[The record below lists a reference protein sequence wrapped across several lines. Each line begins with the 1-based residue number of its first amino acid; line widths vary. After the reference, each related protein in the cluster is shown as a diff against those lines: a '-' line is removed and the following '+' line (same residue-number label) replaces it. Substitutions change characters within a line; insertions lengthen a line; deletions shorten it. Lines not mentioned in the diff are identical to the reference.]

1 MGACPPSGRGG
12 GQGVNSAGR
21 RKLRSGEGG
30 RASRRTW
37 GEAAAGEAAGASAS
51 PLLHLRMDVS
61 REELALSCGVQHV
74 SATLCEI
81 PRIRSF
87 GIDLLLELFKMS
99 SGLTEEQKRRIE
111 ENRRLALARR
121 AERLAAQGAG
131 HVGIAAPPQK
141 GQGLGNPG
149 SSKEENNHVGFTGQH
164 QQTPDTPVEQRSC
177 LQKGYNHYPANQQM
191 AGSHR
196 EQQKSCSEDSEQAS
210 GLKQFPA
217 MIPNS
222 LSYSHKHY
230 LDAGSQEHGQ
240 HTSVNHGT
248 FQQLQCCPA
257 FKNPT
262 GPPHPRFTD
271 NGHPDGSKDLQTQN
285 KSAIEYVSPP
295 SSAALSNS
303 EMLININRRTERT
316 GGGFVSQ
323 ASGGIQ
329 KLTSSAGA
337 VSAFEAHK
345 KANVTKGKC
354 VKYGEDRFQVEIGY
368 NAELIAVFKKVPS
381 KAYDPA
387 MKKWNFSME
396 DYSSVLEAAN
406 QLSSVILAPL
416 EGKNVVGLASGS
428 HFIGSGVDVKSLL
441 KMCKNWKKSSAL
453 VKGKCVLIS
462 RLRFEVDIG
471 YSAEVIGVFK
481 KMDSRNY
488 VEALLSLMSVEVE
501 PLPEAIIKTFAAQ
514 LQRSPSLTDIPD
526 ADLSVVDSKI
536 VTSLMPFQREGV
548 NFAISRKGRL
558 LLADDMGLGKT
569 IQAICIAAYYQQ
581 EWPLLVVT
589 PSSVRFT
596 WAEAFERWLPSLS
609 PGSTNVIVSGKD
621 NLTGSLINIISFDLL
636 SRMDKQLKNTF
647 QVVIVDESH
656 FLKNTK
662 TARCQAAMPLLKFVL
677 NGRLE
682 DMSQPL
688 AAKRVILLSGTPAM
702 SRPAELYTQ
711 IAAVQ
716 PTFFPQF
723 HSFGL
728 RYCDAK
734 KMPWGWDYSGS
745 SNLTEL
751 KILLEESIMI
761 RRLKS
766 DVLSQLPAKQRKMV
780 VVALEGISAKTKA
793 ALAAEAKKM
802 AKGYESKQQEKE
814 GLLVYFSRTAE
825 AKIRS
830 VVEYILELLESGNNK
845 FLVFAHHK
853 IMLDAVAAELKKK
866 HIEHI
871 RIDGSTS
878 SAERQSLCQ
887 KFQLAEKHAVAVLS
901 LTAANMGLTLCA
913 ADLVVF
919 AELFWNPGILIQ
931 AEDRAHRIGQTSS
944 VNVHYLVAKGTAD
957 DYLWPMIQEKIKV
970 LGEAGLSETNFSE
983 TAESTNYCPKPDP
996 KQKTIYDL
1004 FQKTFSESRDDADD
1018 VLFLEAADA
1027 GCVDTFPVPVLISTC
1042 CFILFKNQS
1051 CSSFWFAS
1059 QQAKRTKKVGI
1070 VGKYG
1075 TRYGAS
1081 LRKMVKKIEISQ
1093 HAKYTC
1099 SFCGKTKMKRKAV
1112 GIWHC
1117 GSCMKTVA
1125 GGAWTYNTT
1134 SAVTVKSAIRRLK
1147 ELKDQ

>member
-1 MGACPPSGRGG
+1 
-12 GQGVNSAGR
+12 
-21 RKLRSGEGG
+21 
-30 RASRRTW
+30 
-37 GEAAAGEAAGASAS
+37 
-51 PLLHLRMDVS
+51 
-61 REELALSCGVQHV
+61 
-74 SATLCEI
+74 
-81 PRIRSF
+81 
-87 GIDLLLELFKMS
+87 MS

-131 HVGIAAPPQK
+131 HMGIAASPHT
-141 GQGLGNPG
+141 GHRLGKPG
-149 SSKEENNHVGFTGQH
+149 SSKEENNHVGFTSQPPH
-164 QQTPDTPVEQRSC
+164 NPNVPVEQRSC
-177 LQKGYNHYPANQQM
+177 LQKSYNHYTAKQQM

-196 EQQKSCSEDSEQAS
+196 EQQKSCSEDLEQTS

-217 MIPNS
+217 MFPNS
-222 LSYSHKHY
+222 LSYSHKHF
-230 LDAGSQEHGQ
+230 LDAASQEDGQ
-240 HTSVNHGT
+240 HTSVDHGT
-248 FQQLQCCPA
+248 FQQPKCNPA

-262 GPPHPRFTD
+262 GPAHPRFTD
-271 NGHPDGSKDLQTQN
+271 NGHPDGSKDLQTQD
-285 KSAIEYVSPP
+285 KSAIKYVSPP
-295 SSAALSNS
+295 SSAPLSDL
-303 EMLININRRTERT
+303 EMLESINTVAERTGGGFVPDGSKDLQTQDKSAIKYVSPPSSAPLSDLEMLESINTVTERT
-316 GGGFVSQ
+316 GGGFVSP
-323 ASGGIQ
+323 ASGGMQ
-329 KLTSSAGA
+329 KLTTSADVG
-337 VSAFEAHK
+337 SAFEAASHK
-345 KANVTKGKC
+345 KANNVIKGKC

-368 NAELIAVFKKVPS
+368 NAELIAAFKKVPS

-416 EGKNVVGLASGS
+416 EGENVVGLASGS
-428 HFIGSGVDVKSLL
+428 HFVGSRVDVKSLL
-441 KMCKNWKKSSAL
+441 KMCKNWQKPSAL

-471 YSAEVIGVFK
+471 YSAEVIAVFK

-488 VEALLSLMSVEVE
+488 DMNTRKWNFLLEDYPKLMQELLSLVSVEVE
-501 PLPEAIIKTFAAQ
+501 PLPEAVIKTFAAQ

-526 ADLSVVDSKI
+526 ADLSGVDSRI

-596 WAEAFERWLPSLS
+596 WAEAFHRWLPSLS

-636 SRMDKQLKNTF
+636 SRMDKQLKSTF

-662 TARCQAAMPLLKFVL
+662 TARCRAAMPLLK
-677 NGRLE
+677 
-682 DMSQPL
+682 

-716 PTFFPQF
+716 PSFFPLF

-728 RYCDAK
+728 RYCDAR

-780 VVALEGISAKTKA
+780 VVAPEGISAKTKA

-814 GLLVYFSRTAE
+814 ALLVYFSRTAE

-853 IMLDAVAAELKKK
+853 IMLDAVVAELKKK
-866 HIEHI
+866 HVEHI

-878 SAERQSLCQ
+878 SAERQALCQ
-887 KFQLAEKHAVAVLS
+887 KFQLSEKQAVAVLS
-901 LTAANMGLTLCA
+901 LTAANMGLTLSA

-983 TAESTNYCPKPDP
+983 TAESTNYYPKTDP
-996 KQKTIYDL
+996 KQKTIFDL

-1027 GCVDTFPVPVLISTC
+1027 GCEFDSGSAL
-1042 CFILFKNQS
+1042 QDREAEA
-1051 CSSFWFAS
+1051 CSVSPKK
-1059 QQAKRTKKVGI
+1059 KR
-1070 VGKYG
+1070 
-1075 TRYGAS
+1075 R
-1081 LRKMVKKIEISQ
+1081 IEE
-1093 HAKYTC
+1093 
-1099 SFCGKTKMKRKAV
+1099 V
-1112 GIWHC
+1112 
-1117 GSCMKTVA
+1117 
-1125 GGAWTYNTT
+1125 
-1134 SAVTVKSAIRRLK
+1134 
-1147 ELKDQ
+1147 

>member
-1 MGACPPSGRGG
+1 
-12 GQGVNSAGR
+12 
-21 RKLRSGEGG
+21 
-30 RASRRTW
+30 
-37 GEAAAGEAAGASAS
+37 
-51 PLLHLRMDVS
+51 
-61 REELALSCGVQHV
+61 
-74 SATLCEI
+74 
-81 PRIRSF
+81 
-87 GIDLLLELFKMS
+87 MS

-111 ENRRLALARR
+111 ENRQLALARR
-121 AERLAAQGAG
+121 AERLAAQRAG
-131 HVGIAAPPQK
+131 HMGIGAPLQK
-141 GQGLGNPG
+141 EQSPG
-149 SSKEENNHVGFTGQH
+149 DPRNLKEENNHVRFTSQH
-164 QQTPDTPVEQRSC
+164 QQNPNTPVEQKSC
-177 LQKGYNHYPANQQM
+177 LQKGYNHYTANQQM

-196 EQQKSCSEDSEQAS
+196 EQQKSCSEDSEQGS
-210 GLKQFPA
+210 GLKQFPVT
-217 MIPNS
+217 IPTS
-222 LSYSHKHY
+222 LSYSHKQY

-240 HTSVNHGT
+240 HSLINLGT
-248 FQQLQCCPA
+248 FQEPKCYPA
-257 FKNPT
+257 FKNPR
-262 GPPHPRFTD
+262 GPPHPRLVD
-271 NGHPDGSKDLQTQN
+271 NGHPDDSKDLQTQN
-285 KSAIEYVSPP
+285 KSASKYVSPP
-295 SSAALSNS
+295 SSAALSDS
-303 EMLININRRTERT
+303 EMVINRLTEKT

-323 ASGGIQ
+323 ASGRMQ
-329 KLTSSAGA
+329 KLTSSAG
-337 VSAFEAHK
+337 VGSTFEAASHK
-345 KANVTKGKC
+345 KANNVTKGKC
-354 VKYGEDRFQVEIGY
+354 VNYGEDRFQVEVGY

-396 DYSSVLEAAN
+396 DYSSLLEAAN
-406 QLSSVILAPL
+406 QLPSVILAPL
-416 EGKNVVGLASGS
+416 EGENAVGLASGS
-428 HFIGSGVDVKSLL
+428 CFVGSGVDVKSLL
-441 KMCKNWKKSSAL
+441 NMCKKWKKPSAL

-462 RLRFEVDIG
+462 RSRFEVDIG
-471 YSAEVIGVFK
+471 YSVEVIGVFK
-481 KMDSRNY
+481 QMDSRNY
-488 VEALLSLMSVEVE
+488 DMNTRRWNFLLEDYPKLMGELLSLVSVEVE
-501 PLPEAIIKTFAAQ
+501 PLPEAVIKTFAAH
-514 LQRSPSLTDIPD
+514 LQRSPSQTDIPD

-548 NFAISRKGRL
+548 NFAISRNGRL

-596 WAEAFERWLPSLS
+596 WAEAFHRWLPSLS
-609 PGSTNVIVSGKD
+609 PESTNVIVSGKD

-636 SRMDKQLKNTF
+636 SRIDKQLKSTF

-662 TARCQAAMPLLKFVL
+662 TARCQAAMPLLK
-677 NGRLE
+677 
-682 DMSQPL
+682 

-711 IAAVQ
+711 IAAIQ

-728 RYCDAK
+728 RYCDAR

-745 SNLTEL
+745 SNLNEL

-780 VVALEGISAKTKA
+780 VVAPEGISAKTKA
-793 ALAAEAKKM
+793 VLAAEAKKM

-814 GLLVYFSRTAE
+814 ALLVFFSRTAE

-853 IMLDAVAAELKKK
+853 IMLDAIVAELKKK
-866 HIEHI
+866 HVEHI

-878 SAERQSLCQ
+878 SAERQSLCH
-887 KFQLAEKHAVAVLS
+887 KFQFSEKQAVAVLS
-901 LTAANMGLTLCA
+901 LTAANMGLTLSA

-983 TAESTNYCPKPDP
+983 TAESTNYYPKPDP

-1004 FQKTFSESRDDADD
+1004 FQKTFSETRDDADD

-1027 GCVDTFPVPVLISTC
+1027 GCEFDSGRAL
-1042 CFILFKNQS
+1042 QDRE
-1051 CSSFWFAS
+1051 A
-1059 QQAKRTKKVGI
+1059 
-1070 VGKYG
+1070 
-1075 TRYGAS
+1075 
-1081 LRKMVKKIEISQ
+1081 E
-1093 HAKYTC
+1093 TC
-1099 SFCGKTKMKRKAV
+1099 SVSPKKKRR
-1112 GIWHC
+1112 IEEFF
-1117 GSCMKTVA
+1117 
-1125 GGAWTYNTT
+1125 
-1134 SAVTVKSAIRRLK
+1134 K
-1147 ELKDQ
+1147 E

>member
-1 MGACPPSGRGG
+1 
-12 GQGVNSAGR
+12 
-21 RKLRSGEGG
+21 
-30 RASRRTW
+30 
-37 GEAAAGEAAGASAS
+37 
-51 PLLHLRMDVS
+51 
-61 REELALSCGVQHV
+61 
-74 SATLCEI
+74 
-81 PRIRSF
+81 
-87 GIDLLLELFKMS
+87 MS

-121 AERLAAQGAG
+121 AERLAAQRAG
-131 HVGIAAPPQK
+131 HVGITAPLQK
-141 GQGLGNPG
+141 EQSLGNLG
-149 SSKEENNHVGFTGQH
+149 NSEEGNSHVGFTSQH
-164 QQTPDTPVEQRSC
+164 RQNPNTPVEQNSC
-177 LQKGYNHYPANQQM
+177 LQKGYSHYTANQQM

-196 EQQKSCSEDSEQAS
+196 EQQKSCSEDMERAS

-217 MIPNS
+217 TIPNS
-222 LSYSHKHY
+222 LTYSHKHY
-230 LDAGSQEHGQ
+230 LDANSQEHGQ
-240 HTSVNHGT
+240 HTLINHGT
-248 FQQLQCCPA
+248 LQQPKCHPG

-262 GPPHPRFTD
+262 EPPHPRFTD
-271 NGHPDGSKDLQTQN
+271 NGQPDGSKDLQTQN
-285 KSAIEYVSPP
+285 KSAIKYVSPP
-295 SSAALSNS
+295 SSAALSDS
-303 EMLININRRTERT
+303 EMLININRPTERT
-316 GGGFVSQ
+316 RGGFVSQ
-323 ASGGIQ
+323 ASGRMQ
-329 KLTSSAGA
+329 KLTSSAGLG
-337 VSAFEAHK
+337 STFEAASHK
-345 KANVTKGKC
+345 KANNVTKGKC

-368 NAELIAVFKKVPS
+368 NAELIAVFKTVPS

-416 EGKNVVGLASGS
+416 EGENVAGLASGS
-428 HFIGSGVDVKSLL
+428 HCVGSGVDVKSLL
-441 KMCKNWKKSSAL
+441 KMCKNWKKPSAL

-462 RLRFEVDIG
+462 CLRFEVDIG

-481 KMDSRNY
+481 QMDSRNY
-488 VEALLSLMSVEVE
+488 DMNTRKWNFLLEDYPKLMKVLLSLVSVEVE
-501 PLPEAIIKTFAAQ
+501 PLPEAVIKTFAAQ
-514 LQRSPSLTDIPD
+514 LQRSPSQTDIPD

-548 NFAISRKGRL
+548 NFAISRNGRL

-596 WAEAFERWLPSLS
+596 WAEAFHRWLPSLS
-609 PGSTNVIVSGKD
+609 PESTNVIVTGKD

-636 SRMDKQLKNTF
+636 SRMDKQLKSTF

-662 TARCQAAMPLLKFVL
+662 TARCQAAMPLLK
-677 NGRLE
+677 
-682 DMSQPL
+682 

-728 RYCDAK
+728 RYCDAR

-751 KILLEESIMI
+751 KILLEQSIMI

-780 VVALEGISAKTKA
+780 VVAPEGISAKTKA
-793 ALAAEAKKM
+793 ALAAEAKMM

-814 GLLVYFSRTAE
+814 ALLVFFSKTAE
-825 AKIRS
+825 AKIHA
-830 VVEYILELLESGNNK
+830 VVEYILELVESGNNK

-853 IMLDAVAAELKKK
+853 IMLDAVVAELKKK

-887 KFQLAEKHAVAVLS
+887 KFQFSEKQAVAVLS
-901 LTAANMGLTLCA
+901 LTAANMGLTLSA

-1027 GCVDTFPVPVLISTC
+1027 GCEFDS
-1042 CFILFKNQS
+1042 
-1051 CSSFWFAS
+1051 AS
-1059 QQAKRTKKVGI
+1059 ALQDREA
-1070 VGKYG
+1070 
-1075 TRYGAS
+1075 
-1081 LRKMVKKIEISQ
+1081 E
-1093 HAKYTC
+1093 TC
-1099 SFCGKTKMKRKAV
+1099 SVSPKKKRR
-1112 GIWHC
+1112 I
-1117 GSCMKTVA
+1117 
-1125 GGAWTYNTT
+1125 
-1134 SAVTVKSAIRRLK
+1134 
-1147 ELKDQ
+1147 E

>member
-1 MGACPPSGRGG
+1 
-12 GQGVNSAGR
+12 
-21 RKLRSGEGG
+21 
-30 RASRRTW
+30 
-37 GEAAAGEAAGASAS
+37 
-51 PLLHLRMDVS
+51 
-61 REELALSCGVQHV
+61 
-74 SATLCEI
+74 
-81 PRIRSF
+81 
-87 GIDLLLELFKMS
+87 MS

-111 ENRRLALARR
+111 ENRQLALARR
-121 AERLAAQGAG
+121 AERLAAQRTG
-131 HVGIAAPPQK
+131 HVGIAARPQK
-141 GQGLGNPG
+141 EESPGNPG
-149 SSKEENNHVGFTGQH
+149 NSNEENNHVRFTSQH
-164 QQTPDTPVEQRSC
+164 QQNPNTPVEQKSS
-177 LQKGYNHYPANQQM
+177 LQKGYNHYTANQQM

-196 EQQKSCSEDSEQAS
+196 EQQKSCSEDSDQAS

-217 MIPNS
+217 TIPNT

-240 HTSVNHGT
+240 HTLINLGT
-248 FQQLQCCPA
+248 FQQPKNPA

-262 GPPHPRFTD
+262 GPPHPRLID
-271 NGHPDGSKDLQTQN
+271 NGHPGGSKDLQTQN
-285 KSAIEYVSPP
+285 KSAIKYVPPP
-295 SSAALSNS
+295 SSAALSDS
-303 EMLININRRTERT
+303 EMLININRLTERT

-323 ASGGIQ
+323 AGGRMQ
-329 KLTSSAGA
+329 KLTSSAGMG
-337 VSAFEAHK
+337 SAFEAASHK
-345 KANVTKGKC
+345 KANNVTKGKC

-396 DYSSVLEAAN
+396 DYSSLLEEAN
-406 QLSSVILAPL
+406 QLPSVILAPL
-416 EGKNVVGLASGS
+416 EGENAVGLASGS
-428 HFIGSGVDVKSLL
+428 HFVGSGVDVKSLL
-441 KMCKNWKKSSAL
+441 KMCKNWKKPSAL
-453 VKGKCVLIS
+453 VKGRCVLIS
-462 RLRFEVDIG
+462 RSRFEVDIG
-471 YSAEVIGVFK
+471 YSVEVIGVFK
-481 KMDSRNY
+481 RMDSRNY
-488 VEALLSLMSVEVE
+488 DMNTRKWNFLLEDYPKLMEVLLSLMSVEVE
-501 PLPEAIIKTFAAQ
+501 PLPEAVIKTFAAH
-514 LQRSPSLTDIPD
+514 LQRSPSQTEIPD

-548 NFAISRKGRL
+548 NFAISRNGRL

-596 WAEAFERWLPSLS
+596 WAEAFHRWLPSLS

-636 SRMDKQLKNTF
+636 SRMDKQLKSTF

-662 TARCQAAMPLLKFVL
+662 TARCQAAMPLLK
-677 NGRLE
+677 
-682 DMSQPL
+682 

-780 VVALEGISAKTKA
+780 VVAPEGISAKTKA
-793 ALAAEAKKM
+793 FLAAEAKKM
-802 AKGYESKQQEKE
+802 AKGYQSKQQEKE
-814 GLLVYFSRTAE
+814 ALLVFFSRTAE

-853 IMLDAVAAELKKK
+853 IMLDAVVAELKKK

-878 SAERQSLCQ
+878 SAERQALCQ
-887 KFQLAEKHAVAVLS
+887 KFQFSEKQAVAVLS
-901 LTAANMGLTLCA
+901 LTAANMGLTLSA

-983 TAESTNYCPKPDP
+983 TAESTNYYPKPDP

-1004 FQKTFSESRDDADD
+1004 FQKTFAESRDDADD
-1018 VLFLEAADA
+1018 VLFLEAADT
-1027 GCVDTFPVPVLISTC
+1027 GCEFDSGSALQDGEAETCPVSPKKKRRIEEV
-1042 CFILFKNQS
+1042 FK
-1051 CSSFWFAS
+1051 
-1059 QQAKRTKKVGI
+1059 
-1070 VGKYG
+1070 
-1075 TRYGAS
+1075 
-1081 LRKMVKKIEISQ
+1081 E
-1093 HAKYTC
+1093 
-1099 SFCGKTKMKRKAV
+1099 
-1112 GIWHC
+1112 
-1117 GSCMKTVA
+1117 
-1125 GGAWTYNTT
+1125 
-1134 SAVTVKSAIRRLK
+1134 
-1147 ELKDQ
+1147 

>member
-1 MGACPPSGRGG
+1 MGMTALPS
-12 GQGVNSAGR
+12 S
-21 RKLRSGEGG
+21 KE
-30 RASRRTW
+30 
-37 GEAAAGEAAGASAS
+37 AGASVINS
-51 PLLHLRMDVS
+51 Q
-61 REELALSCGVQHV
+61 C
-74 SATLCEI
+74 
-81 PRIRSF
+81 SF
-87 GIDLLLELFKMS
+87 GTDLLLESSKMS

-111 ENRRLALARR
+111 ENRQLALARR
-121 AERLAAQGAG
+121 AERLAAQRAG
-131 HVGIAAPPQK
+131 HVGIAASLQK
-141 GQGLGNPG
+141 EQSLGNPG
-149 SSKEENNHVGFTGQH
+149 SSKEENNHGFTSQH
-164 QQTPDTPVEQRSC
+164 RNPNTPVEQKSC
-177 LQKGYNHYPANQQM
+177 LQKGYNHYTANQQM

-210 GLKQFPA
+210 GLKQFP
-217 MIPNS
+217 NS
-222 LSYSHKHY
+222 RSYSHKHY

-240 HTSVNHGT
+240 HNLINHGT
-248 FQQLQCCPA
+248 FQQPKCYPG

-262 GPPHPRFTD
+262 GPPNPRFID

-285 KSAIEYVSPP
+285 KSAIKYVSTP
-295 SSAALSNS
+295 SSATLSDS
-303 EMLININRRTERT
+303 EMLININRLTERA

-323 ASGGIQ
+323 ASGRMQ
-329 KLTSSAGA
+329 KLASSADVG
-337 VSAFEAHK
+337 STFEAASHK
-345 KANVTKGKC
+345 KANNVTKGKC

-381 KAYDPA
+381 KAYV
-387 MKKWNFSME
+387 E
-396 DYSSVLEAAN
+396 EAN

-416 EGKNVVGLASGS
+416 EGENVAGLASGS
-428 HFIGSGVDVKSLL
+428 HFVGSGVDVKSVL
-441 KMCKNWKKSSAL
+441 KMCKSWKKPSAL

-481 KMDSRNY
+481 QMDSRNY
-488 VEALLSLMSVEVE
+488 VVVLLSLASVEVE
-501 PLPEAIIKTFAAQ
+501 PLPEAVIKTFATQ
-514 LQRSPSLTDIPD
+514 LQRSPSQTDIPD

-548 NFAISRKGRL
+548 NFAISRNGRL

-589 PSSVRFT
+589 PSS
-596 WAEAFERWLPSLS
+596 AFHRWLPSLS

-636 SRMDKQLKNTF
+636 SRMDKQLKSTF

-662 TARCQAAMPLLKFVL
+662 TARCQAAMPLLK
-677 NGRLE
+677 
-682 DMSQPL
+682 

-716 PTFFPQF
+716 PSFFPQF

-728 RYCDAK
+728 RYCDAR

-780 VVALEGISAKTKA
+780 VVAPEGISAKTKA

-802 AKGYESKQQEKE
+802 AKGYESRQQEKE
-814 GLLVYFSRTAE
+814 ALLIFFSRTAE

-830 VVEYILELLESGNNK
+830 VIEYVLELLESGNNK

-853 IMLDAVAAELKKK
+853 IMLDAVVAELKKK
-866 HIEHI
+866 HVEHI

-887 KFQLAEKHAVAVLS
+887 KFQFSEKQAVAVLS
-901 LTAANMGLTLCA
+901 LTAANMGLTLSA

-983 TAESTNYCPKPDP
+983 TAESTNYFPKPDP

-1027 GCVDTFPVPVLISTC
+1027 GCEFDSGSAL
-1042 CFILFKNQS
+1042 QDRE
-1051 CSSFWFAS
+1051 A
-1059 QQAKRTKKVGI
+1059 
-1070 VGKYG
+1070 
-1075 TRYGAS
+1075 
-1081 LRKMVKKIEISQ
+1081 E
-1093 HAKYTC
+1093 TC
-1099 SFCGKTKMKRKAV
+1099 SLSPKKKRRGDEQIKKLSANW
-1112 GIWHC
+1112 I
-1117 GSCMKTVA
+1117 A
-1125 GGAWTYNTT
+1125 FLNGG
-1134 SAVTVKSAIRRLK
+1134 
-1147 ELKDQ
+1147 

>member
-1 MGACPPSGRGG
+1 
-12 GQGVNSAGR
+12 
-21 RKLRSGEGG
+21 
-30 RASRRTW
+30 
-37 GEAAAGEAAGASAS
+37 
-51 PLLHLRMDVS
+51 
-61 REELALSCGVQHV
+61 
-74 SATLCEI
+74 
-81 PRIRSF
+81 
-87 GIDLLLELFKMS
+87 MS

-111 ENRRLALARR
+111 ENRQLALARR
-121 AERLAAQGAG
+121 AERLAAQRAG
-131 HVGIAAPPQK
+131 HVGIAAPPQEE
-141 GQGLGNPG
+141 QSLGNPG
-149 SSKEENNHVGFTGQH
+149 NSREENNHVRVTSQH
-164 QQTPDTPVEQRSC
+164 QQNPNAPVEQKSC
-177 LQKGYNHYPANQQM
+177 LQKSYNHYTAKQQM

-196 EQQKSCSEDSEQAS
+196 EQQKSCSEDSEQES
-210 GLKQFPA
+210 RLKQFPA
-217 MIPNS
+217 TIPNS
-222 LSYSHKHY
+222 LSFSHKHY
-230 LDAGSQEHGQ
+230 LEAGSQEHGQ
-240 HTSVNHGT
+240 HTSINPVT
-248 FQQLQCCPA
+248 FQQPKFYPA

-262 GPPHPRFTD
+262 GPPHPRLID
-271 NGHPDGSKDLQTQN
+271 NGHSDGSKDLQMQN
-285 KSAIEYVSPP
+285 KSAIKYVSPP
-295 SSAALSNS
+295 SSTALSDS
-303 EMLININRRTERT
+303 ELLINRVTEKT

-323 ASGGIQ
+323 AGGRMQ
-329 KLTSSAGA
+329 KLTSSAG
-337 VSAFEAHK
+337 VGSAFEAAPHK
-345 KANVTKGKC
+345 KANNVTKGKC
-354 VKYGEDRFQVEIGY
+354 VKYGEDRFQVEVGY
-368 NAELIAVFKKVPS
+368 NAELVAVFKKVPS

-387 MKKWNFSME
+387 MKKWNFSMK
-396 DYSSVLEAAN
+396 DYSSLLEAAN

-416 EGKNVVGLASGS
+416 EGENAVALASGS
-428 HFIGSGVDVKSLL
+428 HFVGSGVDVKSLL
-441 KMCKNWKKSSAL
+441 KMCKNWKKPSAL

-462 RLRFEVDIG
+462 RSRFEVNIG

-481 KMDSRNY
+481 QMDSRNY
-488 VEALLSLMSVEVE
+488 DMNTRKWNFLLEDYPKLMEVLLSLVSVEVE
-501 PLPEAIIKTFAAQ
+501 PLPEAVIKTFAAH
-514 LQRSPSLTDIPD
+514 LKRSPSQTDIPD

-548 NFAISRKGRL
+548 NFAIFRNGRL

-596 WAEAFERWLPSLS
+596 WAEAFHRWLPSLS

-636 SRMDKQLKNTF
+636 SRMDKQLKSTF

-662 TARCQAAMPLLKFVL
+662 TARCQAAMPLLK
-677 NGRLE
+677 
-682 DMSQPL
+682 

-728 RYCDAK
+728 RYCDAR

-780 VVALEGISAKTKA
+780 VVAPEGISAKTKA
-793 ALAAEAKKM
+793 VLAAEAKKM

-814 GLLVYFSRTAE
+814 ALLVFFSRTAE

-830 VVEYILELLESGNNK
+830 VVEYILDLLESGNNK

-853 IMLDAVAAELKKK
+853 IMLDAIGEELKKK
-866 HIEHI
+866 HVEHI

-887 KFQLAEKHAVAVLS
+887 KFQCSEKQAVAVLS
-901 LTAANMGLTLCA
+901 LTAANMGLTLSA

-983 TAESTNYCPKPDP
+983 TAESTNYYVKPDP
-996 KQKTIYDL
+996 KQQTIYDL
-1004 FQKTFSESRDDADD
+1004 FQKTFSESGDDMDD

-1027 GCVDTFPVPVLISTC
+1027 GCEFDSGSAL
-1042 CFILFKNQS
+1042 QG
-1051 CSSFWFAS
+1051 
-1059 QQAKRTKKVGI
+1059 R
-1070 VGKYG
+1070 
-1075 TRYGAS
+1075 
-1081 LRKMVKKIEISQ
+1081 EED
-1093 HAKYTC
+1093 TC
-1099 SFCGKTKMKRKAV
+1099 SVSPKKKRR
-1112 GIWHC
+1112 I
-1117 GSCMKTVA
+1117 
-1125 GGAWTYNTT
+1125 
-1134 SAVTVKSAIRRLK
+1134 
-1147 ELKDQ
+1147 E

>member
-1 MGACPPSGRGG
+1 M
-12 GQGVNSAGR
+12 SA
-21 RKLRSGEGG
+21 
-30 RASRRTW
+30 
-37 GEAAAGEAAGASAS
+37 
-51 PLLHLRMDVS
+51 
-61 REELALSCGVQHV
+61 
-74 SATLCEI
+74 
-81 PRIRSF
+81 
-87 GIDLLLELFKMS
+87 
-99 SGLTEEQKRRIE
+99 GLTEEQKKRIE

-121 AERLAAQGAG
+121 AERLAAQRAE
-131 HVGIAAPPQK
+131 HVGIAAPPEKQ
-141 GQGLGNPG
+141 QSLGDPG
-149 SSKEENNHVGFTGQH
+149 NSKEESNHVGFSSQH
-164 QQTPDTPVEQRSC
+164 RQNPNMPVEQKSC
-177 LQKGYNHYPANQQM
+177 LQKGYNHYTANQQM

-196 EQQKSCSEDSEQAS
+196 EQQKSCSEDAEQAS
-210 GLKQFPA
+210 GLKQLPA

-230 LDAGSQEHGQ
+230 LDAGSQEHRQ
-240 HTSVNHGT
+240 HTLINHGT
-248 FQQLQCCPA
+248 FQQPKCYPA
-257 FKNPT
+257 FKKPT
-262 GPPHPRFTD
+262 GPPHPRCID
-271 NGHPDGSKDLQTQN
+271 NGHPDSSKDLQTQN
-285 KSAIEYVSPP
+285 KPAIKYVSPP
-295 SSAALSNS
+295 SSTALSDS
-303 EMLININRRTERT
+303 EMLININTPTERT
-316 GGGFVSQ
+316 GGGSVSQ
-323 ASGGIQ
+323 ASVRMQ
-329 KLTSSAGA
+329 KLTSSAGVGSTFEA
-337 VSAFEAHK
+337 VSHK
-345 KANVTKGKC
+345 KANNVTKGKC

-368 NAELIAVFKKVPS
+368 NAELIAVFKRVPS

-396 DYSSVLEAAN
+396 DYSSLLEAAN
-406 QLSSVILAPL
+406 KLSSVILSPL
-416 EGKNVVGLASGS
+416 DRENVVGSASGS
-428 HFIGSGVDVKSLL
+428 HFVGSGVDMKSLL
-441 KMCKNWKKSSAL
+441 KMCKNWKKPSAL
-453 VKGKCVLIS
+453 VKGKCVLTS

-481 KMDSRNY
+481 QMDSRNY
-488 VEALLSLMSVEVE
+488 VKVLLSLVSVEVE
-501 PLPEAIIKTFAAQ
+501 PLPEAVVKTFAAQ
-514 LQRSPSLTDIPD
+514 LQRSPSQTDIPD

-548 NFAISRKGRL
+548 NFAISRDGRL

-596 WAEAFERWLPSLS
+596 WAEAFHRWLPSLS

-636 SRMDKQLKNTF
+636 SRMDKQLKSTF

-662 TARCQAAMPLLKFVL
+662 TARCQAAMPLLK
-677 NGRLE
+677 
-682 DMSQPL
+682 

-780 VVALEGISAKTKA
+780 VVAPEGISAKTKA

-814 GLLVYFSRTAE
+814 ALLVFFSRTAE

-853 IMLDAVAAELKKK
+853 IMLDAVVAELKKK
-866 HIEHI
+866 QVEYI
-871 RIDGSTS
+871 RIDGCTS

-887 KFQLAEKHAVAVLS
+887 KFQFSEKQAVAVLS
-901 LTAANMGLTLCA
+901 LTAANMGLTLSA

-944 VNVHYLVAKGTAD
+944 VNIHYLVAKGTAD

-983 TAESTNYCPKPDP
+983 TAESTNYFPKPDP

-1018 VLFLEAADA
+1018 ILFLEAADA
-1027 GCVDTFPVPVLISTC
+1027 GCEFDSGNALQDRET
-1042 CFILFKNQS
+1042 
-1051 CSSFWFAS
+1051 
-1059 QQAKRTKKVGI
+1059 
-1070 VGKYG
+1070 
-1075 TRYGAS
+1075 
-1081 LRKMVKKIEISQ
+1081 E
-1093 HAKYTC
+1093 TC
-1099 SFCGKTKMKRKAV
+1099 SVSPKKKRRIEDV
-1112 GIWHC
+1112 
-1117 GSCMKTVA
+1117 
-1125 GGAWTYNTT
+1125 
-1134 SAVTVKSAIRRLK
+1134 
-1147 ELKDQ
+1147 

>member
-1 MGACPPSGRGG
+1 
-12 GQGVNSAGR
+12 
-21 RKLRSGEGG
+21 
-30 RASRRTW
+30 
-37 GEAAAGEAAGASAS
+37 
-51 PLLHLRMDVS
+51 
-61 REELALSCGVQHV
+61 
-74 SATLCEI
+74 
-81 PRIRSF
+81 
-87 GIDLLLELFKMS
+87 MS

-111 ENRRLALARR
+111 ENRQLALARR
-121 AERLAAQGAG
+121 AERLAAQRAG
-131 HVGIAAPPQK
+131 HVGLAASLWKEQSP
-141 GQGLGNPG
+141 GNPG
-149 SSKEENNHVGFTGQH
+149 NSKEENNHVRVTSQH
-164 QQTPDTPVEQRSC
+164 RQNPNAPVEQKSC
-177 LQKGYNHYPANQQM
+177 LQKGYNHYTANQQM

-196 EQQKSCSEDSEQAS
+196 EPQKSCSEDSEQAS

-217 MIPNS
+217 TTPNS

-230 LDAGSQEHGQ
+230 LDTGSQEHGQ
-240 HTSVNHGT
+240 HTLINLGT
-248 FQQLQCCPA
+248 FEQPKCYPA

-262 GPPHPRFTD
+262 GPPHPRLID
-271 NGHPDGSKDLQTQN
+271 NGHPDDSKDLQTQN
-285 KSAIEYVSPP
+285 KSAIKH
-295 SSAALSNS
+295 
-303 EMLININRRTERT
+303 
-316 GGGFVSQ
+316 GFVSQ
-323 ASGGIQ
+323 ASDRMQ
-329 KLTSSAGA
+329 KLTSSAG
-337 VSAFEAHK
+337 VGSTFEAASHK
-345 KANVTKGKC
+345 KANNVTKGKC
-354 VKYGEDRFQVEIGY
+354 VKFGEDRFQVEIGY
-368 NAELIAVFKKVPS
+368 NADLIAVFKKVPS

-416 EGKNVVGLASGS
+416 EGENAVGLASGS
-428 HFIGSGVDVKSLL
+428 HVVGNGVDMKSLL
-441 KMCKNWKKSSAL
+441 KMCKNWKKPSAL

-481 KMDSRNY
+481 QMDSRNY
-488 VEALLSLMSVEVE
+488 DMNTRKWNFLLEDYPRLMEVLLSLVSVEVE
-501 PLPEAIIKTFAAQ
+501 PLPEAVIKTFAAQ
-514 LQRSPSLTDIPD
+514 LQRSPLQTDIPD

-536 VTSLMPFQREGV
+536 VMSLMPFQREGV
-548 NFAISRKGRL
+548 NFAISRNGRL

-596 WAEAFERWLPSLS
+596 WAEAFHRWLPSLS

-636 SRMDKQLKNTF
+636 SRMDKQLKSTF

-662 TARCQAAMPLLKFVL
+662 TARCQAAMPLLK
-677 NGRLE
+677 
-682 DMSQPL
+682 

-716 PTFFPQF
+716 PAFFPLF

-728 RYCDAK
+728 RYCDAR

-780 VVALEGISAKTKA
+780 VVAPEGISAKTKA
-793 ALAAEAKKM
+793 VLAAEAKKM
-802 AKGYESKQQEKE
+802 AKGYESKQQQKE
-814 GLLVYFSRTAE
+814 ALLVFFSKTAE

-830 VVEYILELLESGNNK
+830 VVEYILDLLESGNNK

-853 IMLDAVAAELKKK
+853 IMLDAVVAELKKK
-866 HIEHI
+866 HVEHI

-887 KFQLAEKHAVAVLS
+887 KFQFSAKQAVAVLS
-901 LTAANMGLTLCA
+901 LTAANMGLTLSA

-983 TAESTNYCPKPDP
+983 TAESTNYYPKPDP
-996 KQKTIYDL
+996 KQMTIFDL
-1004 FQKTFSESRDDADD
+1004 FQKTFSESKDDADD
-1018 VLFLEAADA
+1018 ALLLEAADA
-1027 GCVDTFPVPVLISTC
+1027 GCESDSGSAL
-1042 CFILFKNQS
+1042 QDRE
-1051 CSSFWFAS
+1051 A
-1059 QQAKRTKKVGI
+1059 
-1070 VGKYG
+1070 
-1075 TRYGAS
+1075 
-1081 LRKMVKKIEISQ
+1081 E
-1093 HAKYTC
+1093 TC
-1099 SFCGKTKMKRKAV
+1099 SVSPKKKR
-1112 GIWHC
+1112 
-1117 GSCMKTVA
+1117 
-1125 GGAWTYNTT
+1125 
-1134 SAVTVKSAIRRLK
+1134 
-1147 ELKDQ
+1147 